1 MFINRAPN
9 YKMIFI
15 YILYSMSLLS
25 PSRGI
30 KKVGGEELDVFD
42 RVNVRSS
49 WDVFDRVKK
58 F

>member
-1 MFINRAPN
+1 
-9 YKMIFI
+9 
-15 YILYSMSLLS
+15 MSLLS

-58 F
+58 FLVYKKMSS